1 MNKLSSRQELLTAAS
16 NRFGMIKINL
26 FENSRINSLEFNSSF
41 DMFQDHI
48 KSSPHFKL
56 NAIQLFVL
64 YKFKK

>member
-48 KSSPHFKL
+48 KSSPYL
-56 NAIQLFVL
+56 N
-64 YKFKK
+64 

>member
-1 MNKLSSRQELLTAAS
+1 MNKISNRQELLNVAS

-48 KSSPHFKL
+48 KSSPYFKL

-64 YKFKK
+64 Y

>member
-1 MNKLSSRQELLTAAS
+1 MNKLSNRQELLTVAI

-48 KSSPHFKL
+48 KSSPNL
-56 NAIQLFVL
+56 N
-64 YKFKK
+64 